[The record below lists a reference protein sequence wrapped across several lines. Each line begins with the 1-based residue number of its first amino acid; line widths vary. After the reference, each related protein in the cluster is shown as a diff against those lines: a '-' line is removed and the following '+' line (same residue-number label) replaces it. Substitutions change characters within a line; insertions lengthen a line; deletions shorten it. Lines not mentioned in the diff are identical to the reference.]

1 MEETLLNIVV
11 EKDEITWKDIIYD
24 LIKSDRM
31 DPWDIDI
38 SKLTKLFI
46 GKLKNLKKFNFK
58 VSGKAVLAAALL
70 LKIKSN
76 RLVGEDM
83 DEFDRLLSSKDINE
97 EEFYDELA
105 AEMRD
110 PSMISEEERVTLI
123 PRTPQPRSRKV
134 SVYDLMNALE
144 KALEVKKR
152 RLIRGMPEGNVEI
165 PAMKKDI
172 SLSIKEMFKSIMD
185 FFVTGGKKLTF
196 GKLIEKEES
205 KEEKIGKF
213 QPLLHLDHQRKIELH
228 QEKPFADIDIELIYK
243 NRNKPIEEEETV
255 SQE

>member
-1 MEETLLNIVV
+1 MEEKLLEIVV

-24 LIKSDRM
+24 LVKSDQM

-46 GKLKNLKKFNFK
+46 DKLNNLKKFNFK

-134 SVYDLMNALE
+134 VRVFFEMLSVTSRNSSRFLT
-144 KALEVKKR
+144 
-152 RLIRGMPEGNVEI
+152 RLLP
-165 PAMKKDI
+165 I
-172 SLSIKEMFKSIMD
+172 SVITSP
-185 FFVTGGKKLTF
+185 G
-196 GKLIEKEES
+196 
-205 KEEKIGKF
+205 
-213 QPLLHLDHQRKIELH
+213 
-228 QEKPFADIDIELIYK
+228 A
-243 NRNKPIEEEETV
+243 KPILLAALRFLTPMTSTPGE
-255 SQE
+255 